1 MHNDFEIFAPTG
13 GYHRPSISERTNLKA
28 SASCV
33 ADASLGATH
42 STVTGGAGTGDAD
55 EDADEE
61 DEEED
66 DGGDRT
72 NSMI

>member
-1 MHNDFEIFAPTG
+1 MPFHFSDCT
-13 GYHRPSISERTNLKA
+13 HLRA

-42 STVTGGAGTGDAD
+42 STVTGGAGAGD
-55 EDADEE
+55 EDED

-66 DGGDRT
+66 GGGDRT